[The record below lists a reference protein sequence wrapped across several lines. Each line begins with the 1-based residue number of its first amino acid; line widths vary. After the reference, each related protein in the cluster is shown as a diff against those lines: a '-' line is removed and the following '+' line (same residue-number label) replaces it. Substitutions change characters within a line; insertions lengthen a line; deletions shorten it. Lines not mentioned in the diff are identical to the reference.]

1 MRASIRRHPPAL
13 AVGLMM
19 LLVSML
25 GCARQN
31 VDEVESETVVRVK
44 TAAAS
49 LGTIRGVVHAT
60 GIVTPAPGADLV
72 VVAPEVARIVDMPR
86 AVGDRVRRGDLLV
99 RFEIPTAAAE
109 VQRQEAEVSRSQA
122 AIDNAR
128 AALTRARE
136 LFERGVAARKEV
148 EDATRGVA
156 DAEAALA
163 QARASLGA
171 SQALARRAIVRATF
185 DGVIARR
192 LHNPGDLAEPSAS
205 DPVLRVVAPNRIE
218 VVASIPLADGSRI
231 QVGAPAHLAPAPSN
245 AAEAR
250 LTVTSRAAAVEIGTG
265 TIPIR
270 LAFAEPVDIPA
281 GTPVQVDID
290 AELHKGVVLVPAVAI
305 VREGEDAAVFVAID
319 SKAKRRA
326 VEVGLSDGTKVEIL
340 SGVNAG
346 EIVIV
351 DGQAGL
357 PDDAAIAVGE
367 GPGTVD
373 DGGRG
378 GAPAGGEQK

>member
-1 MRASIRRHPPAL
+1 MSVSIRRHPPAL
-13 AVGLMM
+13 AVGLMT
-19 LLVSML
+19 LLVSMP

-72 VVAPEVARIVDMPR
+72 VVAPEAARIVEMPR

-109 VQRQEAEVSRSQA
+109 VQRQEAEVTRAQA

-171 SQALARRAIVRATF
+171 SQALASRAIVRATF

-205 DPVLRVVAPNRIE
+205 DPVLRVVDPSRIE

-250 LTVTSRAAAVEIGTG
+250 LTVTSRPAAVEIGTA

-290 AELHKGVVLVPAVAI
+290 AEQHKGVVLVPAVAI

-326 VEVGLSDGTKVEIL
+326 VEVGLSDGTTVEIL

-357 PDDAAIAVGE
+357 PDDAAIAVAE
-367 GPGTVD
+367 GPGTVN
-373 DGGRG
+373 GAGRG

>member
-1 MRASIRRHPPAL
+1 MRVRIRRPPPAL
-13 AVGLMM
+13 AVVLMT
-19 LLVSML
+19 LLVSMA

-72 VVAPEVARIVDMPR
+72 VVAPEAARIVEMPR

-171 SQALARRAIVRATF
+171 SRALASRAIVRATF

-205 DPVLRVVAPNRIE
+205 DPVLRVVDPNRIE

-250 LTVTSRAAAVEIGTG
+250 LTVTSRPAAVEIGTA

-305 VREGEDAAVFVAID
+305 VREGEDAAVLVAID

-326 VEVGLSDGTKVEIL
+326 VEIGLSDGANVEIL
-340 SGVNAG
+340 SGVTAG
-346 EIVIV
+346 EVVIV

-357 PDDAAIAVGE
+357 PDDAAIAVAE
-367 GPGTVD
+367 GRGTVD

-378 GAPAGGEQK
+378 GAPAGGEPK